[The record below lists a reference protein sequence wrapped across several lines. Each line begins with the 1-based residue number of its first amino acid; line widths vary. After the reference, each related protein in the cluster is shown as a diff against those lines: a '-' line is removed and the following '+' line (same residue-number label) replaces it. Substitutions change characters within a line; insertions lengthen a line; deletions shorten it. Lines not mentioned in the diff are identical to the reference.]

1 MFALIPV
8 LPVAPYC
15 IILNFVSLEK
25 SPAIKASV
33 ANAEGDGHLPPF
45 LASGHLAFDSALAL
59 SQPVTVPAYIIGD
72 LQSTDLGVEHPALA
86 GEGLGVWRNV
96 IKAQT
101 PDFIVPHD
109 QFLRK
114 RFGSVRHT
122 EILPFCASQFLCCC
136 AKQAVFKRILLSITF
151 N

>member
-1 MFALIPV
+1 MR
-8 LPVAPYC
+8 
-15 IILNFVSLEK
+15 
-25 SPAIKASV
+25 
-33 ANAEGDGHLPPF
+33 GDRHLPPC
-45 LASGHLAFDSALAL
+45 LASGHLAFDPALAL
-59 SQPVTVPAYIIGD
+59 FQPATVPAYIIGD

-86 GEGLGVWRNV
+86 GKGLGVRRDV
-96 IKAQT
+96 MITQA

-114 RFGSVRHT
+114 RFGIVRHT
-122 EILPFCASQFLCCC
+122 EILPFNASQFLCCC